1 MRRAG
6 DNPQV
11 MRRPLPPIWLTEPSR
26 YAGLSPAAARIGLA
40 CIALLILLAWTAL
53 LAVDPTATDRAAD
66 EGGDL
71 QLYAG
76 IVDALRHGGSYYA
89 VTADAL
95 RTNDY
100 PLRPFVT
107 FRLPT
112 LATVLASLPEWLGV
126 ALLYL
131 LAAGTTLAWFARF
144 TSAFGRPVA
153 LMAATL
159 LLAGGCVAAWQADL
173 APFHEIWAGLL
184 IALSLAR
191 HRSER
196 WLEAAGW
203 GVAAALIRET
213 AALYLVVMLVLA
225 WRDGAR
231 REMLG
236 WLGALVTL
244 ALVVAAHAWAVA
256 QVVGPLDPASPGW
269 AGLLGPGYVVRTWH
283 ASTALVLLPLAAAAP
298 LVALAL
304 AGWTAWREPVAIRA
318 AATLVAYAALLGTA
332 GRLDTFY
339 WGLLTAPILLVG
351 LAFVPDALRDL
362 IAAAL
367 DRRRIVV
374 RRVTP

>member
-1 MRRAG
+1 MRRAIA
-6 DNPQV
+6 
-11 MRRPLPPIWLTEPSR
+11 PLWLTESSR
-26 YAGLSPAAARIGLA
+26 YAGLSPTAARVALA
-40 CIALLILLAWTAL
+40 ALAVLVLLSWTAL
-53 LAVDPTATDRAAD
+53 VTADPTAAAPPPG

-76 IVDALRHGGSYYA
+76 IVDALRHGGTYYA

-112 LATVLASLPEWLGV
+112 LATMQAWLPEQV
-126 ALLYL
+126 VAALLYL
-131 LAAGTTLAWFARF
+131 LAAGVTLAWLERF
-144 TSAFGRPVA
+144 RTALRRPVA
-153 LMAATL
+153 VWTAAL
-159 LLAGGCVAAWQADL
+159 LLAGGCIAAWQAEL
-173 APFHEIWAGLL
+173 AAFHEIWAGLL

-191 HRSER
+191 YRPDR
-196 WLEAAGW
+196 WLEAVGW
-203 GVAAALIRET
+203 ALTAALIRET
-213 AALYLVVMLVLA
+213 AALYLLVMLALA
-225 WRDGAR
+225 LRDGQR
-231 REMLG
+231 REAFG
-236 WLGALVTL
+236 WTVALAAL
-244 ALVVAAHAWAVA
+244 ALVVGAHAQAVA

-269 AGLLGPGYVVRTWH
+269 AGLLGPGFVVRTWH
-283 ASTALVLLPLAAAAP
+283 ASTALVLLPLVLAAP

-304 AGWTAWREPVAIRA
+304 AGWTAWRDPVATRA
-318 AATLVAYAALLGTA
+318 AATLAAYALLLATA

-351 LAFVPDALRDL
+351 LAFAPDGVRDVL
-362 IAAAL
+362 TAAL